1 VGLELVPA
9 DQGLTALVR
18 VAIRPYVDRGGD
30 RLVEEVCPM
39 IEIWDEIATTQ
50 RRIDELVRE
59 YLGPRARPSY
69 PAFPLFVRRP
79 FLPVTDVFVRDDDVV
94 VRLELPGIRGE
105 RRRDEEVKEED
116 YYRMEAA
123 YGTFERRFPIPEGV
137 GEEKIVAEYSDG
149 ILEIT
154 LPKVAKVLESPKAK
168 EIPVKPVKSLRETK
182 AA

>member
-1 VGLELVPA
+1 
-9 DQGLTALVR
+9 
-18 VAIRPYVDRGGD
+18 
-30 RLVEEVCPM
+30 M

-59 YLGPRARPSY
+59 FLGPRAVSY

-79 FLPVTDVFVRDDDVV
+79 FLPVTDVFVRDEDVV
-94 VRLELPGIRGE
+94 VRLELPGIDLEKDVSVTIEDGHLVIRGE
-105 RRRDEEVKEED
+105 RKREEEVKEEA

-123 YGTFERRFPIPEGV
+123 YGTFERRFPVPERV
-137 GEEKIVAEYSDG
+137 DEDKIRAEYSHG

-154 LPKVAKVLESPKAK
+154 LPKVAKVVEPPKAK
-168 EIPVKPVKSLRETK
+168 EIPVKPVSVLKETK

>member
-1 VGLELVPA
+1 
-9 DQGLTALVR
+9 
-18 VAIRPYVDRGGD
+18 
-30 RLVEEVCPM
+30 M

-59 YLGPRARPSY
+59 FLGPRAHLSY

-94 VRLELPGIRGE
+94 VRLELPGIDPEKDVSVTFEDGQLVIRGE
-105 RRRDEEVKEED
+105 RRREEEVKEEA

-123 YGTFERRFPIPEGV
+123 FGTFERRFPVPEGV
-137 GEEKIVAEYSDG
+137 DEDKIVAAYSHG

-168 EIPVKPVKSLRETK
+168 EIPVKPVKILKETK